1 LFDEEH
7 ALKSLTAIEKTLNSI
22 ISKELEN
29 KVILK
34 PQNQYKK

>member
-7 ALKSLTAIEKTLNSI
+7 ALKSLTAIEKTLHSI

-29 KVILK
+29 KVIFK